1 MWRRRNSPEGAGP
14 VRDNLIVRNMTEADL
29 ALALEWAAAEGW
41 NPGLHDAHCFYAA
54 DPQGF
59 FVGERDGLPIGCVSA
74 VRYGSGFGFLGLY
87 IVKAEHRGQ
96 GFGLE
101 LWRAAL
107 DHLGDR
113 VIGLDGVVAQQENYR
128 KSGFRLAFRNIRQ
141 QGRAEA
147 RRPRVLPTL
156 RRSRSRRSCATT
168 RRLSPRR
175 ARNSSSR
182 GLVSRK
188 RSGLASSMGEG
199 SRATGFL
206 GLATKGSRSD
216 RYSPRMRKPPSVS
229 FQACWLARLARPYS
243 LTRPKPIPPLLRS
256 RRVTGWRPSSRRRAC
271 TRTGAPK
278 CGSSAASGS
287 RLSNSA
293 KTHSPAPAPT

>member
-1 MWRRRNSPEGAGP
+1 
-14 VRDNLIVRNMTEADL
+14 VRDNLIVRKMAEADL

-59 FVGERDGLPIGCVSA
+59 FVGERDGVPIGCVSA

-107 DHLGDR
+107 DHFGDR

-141 QGRAEA
+141 QGRGGGGASSGLSDLAAIPIEEILRYDETAFPAPRAEFLRSWIGQSQA
-147 RRPRVLPTL
+147 VAFGAVDGGRLRGYGVLRPCQEGFKVGPLFADDEET
-156 RRSRSRRSCATT
+156 AE
-168 RRLSPRR
+168 RLSAGLIAR
-175 ARNSSSR
+175 A
-182 GLVSRK
+182 
-188 RSGLASSMGEG
+188 
-199 SRATGFL
+199 
-206 GLATKGSRSD
+206 
-216 RYSPRMRKPPSVS
+216 P
-229 FQACWLARLARPYS
+229 
-243 LTRPKPIPPLLRS
+243 
-256 RRVTGWRPSSRRRAC
+256 
-271 TRTGAPK
+271 GAPVFLDTPEANP
-278 CGSSAASGS
+278 AAVALAARHAMTPVFETARMYKNGAPQM
-287 RLSNSA
+287 RLDRCFGV
-293 KTHSPAPAPT
+293 TTFELG

>member
-1 MWRRRNSPEGAGP
+1 
-14 VRDNLIVRNMTEADL
+14 VRDNLIVRKMAEADL

-41 NPGLHDAHCFYAA
+41 NPGLYDAHCFYAA

-59 FVGERDGLPIGCVSA
+59 FVGERDGVPIGCVSA

-141 QGRAEA
+141 QGRGGGAASSGLTDLAAIPIEEILRYDETAFPA
-147 RRPRVLPTL
+147 RRAEFLKSWIGQPQAV
-156 RRSRSRRSCATT
+156 AVGVVDG
-168 RRLSPRR
+168 RRLKGYGILR
-175 ARNSSSR
+175 ASR
-182 GLVSRK
+182 EGFKIGPLFADDEETAERLF
-188 RSGLASSMGEG
+188 SGL
-199 SRATGFL
+199 
-206 GLATKGSRSD
+206 
-216 RYSPRMRKPPSVS
+216 
-229 FQACWLARLARPYS
+229 LAR
-243 LTRPKPIPPLLRS
+243 
-256 RRVTGWRPSSRRRAC
+256 
-271 TRTGAPK
+271 
-278 CGSSAASGS
+278 ASGAAVFLDTPEANPAAVALAARHAMAPVFETARMYKNGTPEM
-287 RLSNSA
+287 RLDRCFGV
-293 KTHSPAPAPT
+293 TTFELG